1 MLILLLVIMVCA
13 AIVIGIVMVI
23 GNQKSGL
30 RKMDDMQRSL
40 DDINQKLREMKGYR
54 L

>member
-1 MLILLLVIMVCA
+1 MLIAL
-13 AIVIGIVMVI
+13 IVIAFLIVI
-23 GNQKSGL
+23 LIYNQSLHL

-40 DDINQKLREMKGYR
+40 DDLNQKLRER